1 MVAELELEVLV
12 VKVLDVELELEV
24 LVVKVLD
31 VELELEVLVVKVLD
45 VELELEVLVVK
56 VLVFVAVVLAAAVSQ
71 GCASS
76 RSESSS
82 HQSLASL
89 SCAREGF

>member
-12 VKVLDVELELEV
+12 KVLVFELELEV
-24 LVVKVLD
+24 LVKVL
-31 VELELEVLVVKVLD
+31 VFELELEVLVKVL
-45 VELELEVLVVK
+45 VFELELEVLVK